1 MIRAVLG
8 GSFDPPHDGHV
19 AMARRVLADGLA
31 DHVHVFPAAV
41 SPLKDAAAATATDRL
56 AMTELAFAEVT
67 GTTVDGREL
76 ARSGPSYTIDTL
88 RELVA
93 EYPGDSWRLVLGA
106 DLLTQFPAW
115 RDHGGLLALAPLVVL
130 ARRGAGTDL
139 PEGVPADRVRIVSGF
154 DEPVSSTG
162 IRAILAAGRL
172 PERGLAAAVAAH
184 IRRRGLYGPG

>member
-31 DHVHVFPAAV
+31 DRVHVLPAAV
-41 SPLKDAAAATATDRL
+41 SPLKDAANAPATDRL
-56 AMTELAFAEVT
+56 TMTELAFAAVP
-67 GTTVDGREL
+67 GVTVDGREL
-76 ARSGPSYTIDTL
+76 SRPGPSYTIDTL

-93 EYPGDSWRLVLGA
+93 EHPGDAWRLVLGA
-106 DLLTQFPAW
+106 DQLTQFPAW
-115 RDHGGLLALAPLVVL
+115 RDHEGLLAVAQLVVL
-130 ARRGAGTDL
+130 ARSGVRTDL
-139 PEGVPADRVRIVSGF
+139 PEGVPADRVRVVPGF
-154 DEPVSSTG
+154 DEPVSSSG
-162 IRAILAAGRL
+162 IRAILGAGRL

>member
-31 DHVHVFPAAV
+31 DRVHILPAAV
-41 SPLKDAAAATATDRL
+41 SPLKDAATAPANDRL
-56 AMTELAFAEVT
+56 AMTELAFAAVP
-67 GTTVDGREL
+67 GATVDGREL
-76 ARSGPSYTIDTL
+76 WRPGPSYTIDTL

-93 EYPGDSWRLVLGA
+93 EHPGDAWRLVLGA
-106 DLLTQFPAW
+106 DQFTQFPAW
-115 RDHGGLLALAPLVVL
+115 RDHEGLLAVAPLVVL
-130 ARRGAGTDL
+130 ARRGVRTNL
-139 PEGVPADRVRIVSGF
+139 PEGVPADRVRVVADF
-154 DEPVSSTG
+154 DEPVSSSG

-172 PERGLAAAVAAH
+172 PERGLAAAVAEH